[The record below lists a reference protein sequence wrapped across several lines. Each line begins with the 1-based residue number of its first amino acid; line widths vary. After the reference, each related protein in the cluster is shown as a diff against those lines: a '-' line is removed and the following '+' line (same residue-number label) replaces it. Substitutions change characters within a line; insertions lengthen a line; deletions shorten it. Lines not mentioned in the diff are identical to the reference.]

1 MRNPILLLVVSG
13 LLLSACSAPDEPAAT
28 PPVGVGIYEIR
39 PLGVN
44 REWRVSARTEAVE
57 TVRVLAR
64 VEAEVKAVLFE
75 RGARVSAGDVLFR
88 LDDEAL
94 RDQLRQAEAQVE
106 ARRSALELA
115 ERNLARGLEVAD
127 RGFLSAADMD
137 RLRDAANQ
145 ARSALTAAEA
155 TLAQSRLNL
164 DYSVIRAPIDGRIG
178 DTAASVGNVVGPGS
192 GALTQ
197 LLATDPVL
205 ARFQL
210 TDREFLE
217 LVRQRNLG
225 LNLEQL
231 EIRLLYG
238 DNEQHPWTG
247 ELDFVD
253 IQVDRVTGTADV
265 TARFPNPEDTVVPGL
280 FATVEMELRQPES
293 RLLVPRQAIGRNQ
306 LGQFVLIVLP
316 DDTVAERQI
325 SLERELRTSAIVET
339 GLEDGDRVIVEGL
352 QKVRPGVR
360 VQTARYDWD
369 PTTGLLA
376 PAERLQP

>member
-1 MRNPILLLVVSG
+1 MRNPLLLLVVAG
-13 LLLSACSAPDEPAAT
+13 LLLNACSAPDEPAAT
-28 PPVGVGIYEIR
+28 PPVGVGVYEIR
-39 PLGVN
+39 PLEVN

-253 IQVDRVTGTADV
+253 IQVDTVTGTADV

-325 SLERELRTSAIVET
+325 SLERELRTSAVVET

>member
-253 IQVDRVTGTADV
+253 IQVDTVTGTADV

-325 SLERELRTSAIVET
+325 SLERELRTSAVVET

>member
-253 IQVDRVTGTADV
+253 IQVDTVTGTADV

-325 SLERELRTSAIVET
+325 SLERELRTSAVVET
-339 GLEDGDRVIVEGL
+339 GLEDGDPVIVEGL

>member
-1 MRNPILLLVVSG
+1 MRNPILLVVSG

-94 RDQLRQAEAQVE
+94 HDQLRQAEAQVE

-238 DNEQHPWTG
+238 DNEQYPWTG

-253 IQVDRVTGTADV
+253 IQVDTVTGTADV

-316 DDTVAERQI
+316 DETVAERQI
-325 SLERELRTSAIVET
+325 SLERELRTSAVVET

>member
-1 MRNPILLLVVSG
+1 MRNPILLVVSG

-94 RDQLRQAEAQVE
+94 HDQLRQAEAQVE

-253 IQVDRVTGTADV
+253 IQVDTVTGTADV

-316 DDTVAERQI
+316 DETVAERQI
-325 SLERELRTSAIVET
+325 SLERELRTSAVVET

>member
-1 MRNPILLLVVSG
+1 MRNPLLLLVVAG
-13 LLLSACSAPDEPAAT
+13 LLLSACSAPDEPPAT

-39 PLGVN
+39 PLEVN

-145 ARSALTAAEA
+145 ARSALTSAEA

-280 FATVEMELRQPES
+280 FATVEMELRQPEA

-325 SLERELRTSAIVET
+325 SLERELRTSAVVET

-369 PTTGLLA
+369 STTGLLA